1 MRAINNCTC
10 IPVSRFVCKYCGLWR
25 LRDRT
30 NYDTTNKTVQKERL
44 AGHQT
49 APCFGP
55 LKSNQ
60 TLTCGFTA
68 LYNCV
73 WVFFRSKLFVLFRAN
88 FQTSSSM
95 DVRSF
100 GWNGVSFKVNSK
112 ALFILQRMVEFK
124 KREGIFVS
132 LHHVQHE
139 PLDATHTQA
148 YCKRK
153 THKIFSHLTCYISLR
168 D

>member
-1 MRAINNCTC
+1 MPAINNCTC

-30 NYDTTNKTVQKERL
+30 NFDTTNKTVQKERL

-49 APCFGP
+49 APCLGP

-100 GWNGVSFKVNSK
+100 RWNGVSFKVNSK

-124 KREGIFVS
+124 KREGMLTFITFNTNLLT
-132 LHHVQHE
+132 LH
-139 PLDATHTQA
+139 
-148 YCKRK
+148 
-153 THKIFSHLTCYISLR
+153 THKHTAKEKPTKYFITSLVIISLR